1 MKKTFFS
8 FRSSIPVV
16 IAAVFAVGLLSAC
29 NKKDAVATHIPSA
42 GIMVFNL
49 APDKDGIG
57 VTLSGNLL
65 NSTPLGYTD
74 FNGTYQSI
82 YTGTRDIQSFDLRDS
97 VLASS
102 SFTFDDNNF
111 YSVFVTGDKGAYRN
125 IAVKDDIDSNA
136 TADKAYIRY
145 INAIPDSSAAPVVSI
160 TSGGT
165 NVSQVSAPFNTV
177 SNFIPVNG
185 GDVTIAASNGSN
197 ISTDRTLTLENGK
210 VYTVLIVG
218 VPGETDNERKIQ
230 IRYVVNGSVPAATAR

>member
-8 FRSSIPVV
+8 FRSSVPV
-16 IAAVFAVGLLSAC
+16 IAAVFAASVLGAC
-29 NKKDAVATHIPSA
+29 NKKDAVATHIPAA

-82 YTGTRDIQSFDLRDS
+82 YTGTRDIRSFDLRDS
-97 VLASS
+97 VLATSD
-102 SFTFDDNNF
+102 FTFDDNSY
-111 YSVFVTGDKGAYRN
+111 YSVFVTGSNGSYQN

-136 TADKAYIRY
+136 TADKAYVRY
-145 INAIPDSSAAPVVSI
+145 INAIPDSTAPVVSI
-160 TSGGT
+160 TSGET
-165 NVSQVSAPFNTV
+165 SVSQTSAPFNTV
-177 SNFIPVNG
+177 SSFIPVDA
-185 GDVTIAASNGSN
+185 GDITITASNGSD
-197 ISTDRTLTLENGK
+197 ISTDRTLALENGK

-218 VPGETDNERKIQ
+218 VPGETDNERKVQ
-230 IRYVVNGSVPAATAR
+230 IRYVVNGSVPAAAAS

>member
-1 MKKTFFS
+1 MKKAFFS
-8 FRSSIPVV
+8 FRASIPVV
-16 IAAVFAVGLLSAC
+16 AAAVFAVALLSAC
-29 NKKDAVATHIPSA
+29 NKKDAVTTHIPAA

-74 FNGTYQSI
+74 FNGNYQSI

-97 VLASS
+97 ILATSD
-102 SFTFDDNNF
+102 FTFEDNNY
-111 YSVFVTGDKGAYRN
+111 YSVFVTGSNGSYQN

-145 INAIPDSSAAPVVSI
+145 VNAIPDSIAPVVSI

-165 NVSQVSAPFNTV
+165 NVSQAPAPFNTV
-177 SNFIPVNG
+177 SSFIPVNA
-185 GDVTIAASNGSN
+185 GDVTIAAANGSN
-197 ISTDRTLTLENGK
+197 ISTDRILTLENGQ

-218 VPGETDNERKIQ
+218 VPGATDNERKIQ
-230 IRYVVNGSVPAATAR
+230 IRYVVNGSVPSATAN